1 MSKTMLFQDLDAVF
15 KHLQDGKAYR
25 EYCKKRVA
33 KIILPTSVIRV
44 FDAGTKPVIFDC
56 LQKIKVDELPAL
68 VTKDEFDRWHKTQLG
83 KVSKSISGF
92 GNNLA
97 RIGEDGIYYGYAAKI
112 LNLFLGHLVFFSR
125 YFSITAIEKVRHFLH
140 VPFDKKIFAALKACN
155 MLDVP
160 ESIKSLDETS
170 YYHLQEE
177 IREAAGKRSVPPLYF
192 DDYAWTIDDRK

>member
-33 KIILPTSVIRV
+33 RIILPNSVIRV
-44 FDAGTKPVIFDC
+44 FTAGTKLAIFDC
-56 LQKIKVDELPAL
+56 LQKIDVDELPAL
-68 VTKDEFDRWHKTQLG
+68 KTRELFDSWHKTQLG

-97 RIGEDGIYYGYAAKI
+97 EIGEEGIRYGHAAKI
-112 LNLFLGHLVFFSR
+112 LNLFLGHLVFFSP
-125 YFSITAIEKVRHFLH
+125 YFSTTASEKVRHFLH
-140 VPFDKKIFAALKACN
+140 VPFDKKIFVSLRSFQIK
-155 MLDVP
+155 DVP
-160 ESIKSLDETS
+160 NSIKSVDRTT
-170 YYHLQEE
+170 YYRLQAQL
-177 IREAAGKRSVPPLYF
+177 REAAGKRSVPPLYF